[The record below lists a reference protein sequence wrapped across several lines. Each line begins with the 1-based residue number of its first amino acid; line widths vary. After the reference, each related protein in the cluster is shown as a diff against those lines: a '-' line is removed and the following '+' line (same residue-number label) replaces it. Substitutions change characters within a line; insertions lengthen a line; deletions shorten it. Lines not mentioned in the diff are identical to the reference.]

1 MPSARKRERNRL
13 EAEIRSRSSS
23 TMALDMWDYL
33 DSGKEPQI
41 VCETP
46 PFIDAKTVQE
56 AMDLTSVKE
65 VMDQ

>member
-13 EAEIRSRSSS
+13 EAEIQSS
-23 TMALDMWDYL
+23 TPSTKALDMLDYL

-46 PFIDAKTVQE
+46 PFIDARTVQE